1 MLEKKYNHLE
11 VENGKYEK
19 WVKNGF
25 LKKEKAES
33 LMLLL
38 FPHLM

>member
-19 WVKNGF
+19 WVKNGYF
-25 LKKEKAES
+25 EEREG
-33 LMLLL
+33 
-38 FPHLM
+38 

>member
-19 WVKNGF
+19 WVTYV
-25 LKKEKAES
+25 KKIWWRTC
-33 LMLLL
+33 
-38 FPHLM
+38 